1 MSRRGELN
9 EKELNIIKKKVNDEE
24 AFEKFFR
31 DCYLRNLR
39 PATIEYYKNEF
50 QAFRRRIDKEL
61 VECNHKDIEDFIL
74 MSKQSIKITTI
85 NTRLRALRSFY
96 NFLFKN
102 KLIDKNPMKNIKL
115 LRDRQKNIETL
126 DNKEIELLIKT
137 IRQQQTFVSFRDE
150 VMLLVFLDT
159 GIRLSELVG
168 IEVEDV
174 TGNKIIV
181 RKTKNLFERTV
192 YLSEVTQ
199 EQLRRYIQI
208 RGHIKGTK
216 RLFISQ
222 DNFELQPHSIQKR
235 FTKYGNEANINK
247 RVSPHTFRHTMAKRM
262 ILAGVDA
269 FSLMHLLGHSDI
281 TVTKRYVNMWGE
293 DLESKHKMHGA
304 LKGLNL

>member
-39 PATIEYYKNEF
+39 PATVEYYKNEF

-61 VECNHKDIEDFIL
+61 VECSHKDIEDFIL

-102 KLIDKNPMKNIKL
+102 NLIDKNPMKNIKL

-137 IRQQQTFVSFRDE
+137 IRQQQTFVAFRDE
-150 VMLLVFLDT
+150 VILLVFLDT

-168 IEVEDV
+168 IDVEDV
-174 TGNKIIV
+174 TGNKIIIK
-181 RKTKNLFERTV
+181 KTKNLFERTV

-208 RGHIKGTK
+208 RGHIEGIN
-216 RLFISQ
+216 RLFINQ
-222 DNFELQPHSIQKR
+222 DNLELHPHSIQKR
-235 FTKYGNEANINK
+235 FTKYGKEANINK

-293 DLESKHKMHGA
+293 DLETKHKMHGA
-304 LKGLNL
+304 LKGLKI

>member
-61 VECNHKDIEDFIL
+61 MECNHKDIEEFIL

-102 KLIDKNPMKNIKL
+102 KLIDNNPMKNIKL

>member
-50 QAFRRRIDKEL
+50 QAFRRRIRKEL

-168 IEVEDV
+168 IDVEDV
-174 TGNKIIV
+174 TGNKIIIK
-181 RKTKNLFERTV
+181 KTKNLFERTV

-208 RGHIKGTK
+208 RGHIEGIT

-222 DNFELQPHSIQKR
+222 DNLELHPHSIQKR

-293 DLESKHKMHGA
+293 DLETKHKMHGA
-304 LKGLNL
+304 LKGLKI

>member
-126 DNKEIELLIKT
+126 DNREIELLIKT

-208 RGHIKGTK
+208 RGHIEGTK

>member
-39 PATIEYYKNEF
+39 PATVEYYKNEF
-50 QAFRRRIDKEL
+50 QAFRRRIEKEL

-96 NFLFKN
+96 NFLCKN
-102 KLIDKNPMKNIKL
+102 KLIDKNPMQNIKL
-115 LRDRQKNIETL
+115 LRDRQKNIQTL

-174 TGNKIIV
+174 TGNKIII

-208 RGHIKGTK
+208 RGHIEGTK

-222 DNFELQPHSIQKR
+222 DNLELHSHSIQKR

-281 TVTKRYVNMWGE
+281 TVTKRYVNIWGE

>member
-1 MSRRGELN
+1 MSRRGELSD
-9 EKELNIIKKKVNDEE
+9 KELKIIKKKINDDE

-50 QAFRRRIDKEL
+50 QAFRRTIDKEL
-61 VECNHKDIEDFIL
+61 VECHQKDIEDFIL
-74 MSKQSIKITTI
+74 RSKQSIKITSI

-96 NFLFKN
+96 NYLSKN
-102 KLIDKNPMKNIKL
+102 KLIDKSPMKNIKL
-115 LRDRQKNIETL
+115 LRDRQKTIETL
-126 DNKEIELLIKT
+126 DNKEIELLVT
-137 IRQQQTFVSFRDE
+137 VMRRQKTFVSFRDE

-174 TGNKIIV
+174 RVNKIII

-208 RGHIKGTK
+208 RGHVEGTNK
-216 RLFISQ
+216 LFISQ

-235 FTKYGNEANINK
+235 FTKYGNTANITK

-281 TVTKRYVNMWGE
+281 TITKRYVNMWGQ
-293 DLESKHKMHGA
+293 DLESKHKLHGA
-304 LKGLNL
+304 LKGLKL